1 MPSLL
6 VSVFVIQLVI
16 YIINTIGAS
25 TINDL
30 VFLPLPSINF
40 TCIPQSPILPAS

>member
-6 VSVFVIQLVI
+6 ITVFVIQLVI
-16 YIINTIGAS
+16 HIINTIGAS

-30 VFLPLPSINF
+30 VFSLYLHAY
-40 TCIPQSPILPAS
+40 LGPAAN